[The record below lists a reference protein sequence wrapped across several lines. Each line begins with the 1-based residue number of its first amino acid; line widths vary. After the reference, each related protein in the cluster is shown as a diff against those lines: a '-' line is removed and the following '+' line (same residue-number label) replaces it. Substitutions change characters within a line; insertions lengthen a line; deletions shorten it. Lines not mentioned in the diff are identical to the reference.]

1 MSDVQTPAI
10 PEPHPPLPQTTLQ
23 TPIVAA
29 ILCLL
34 FWQIAPRIRAES
46 FIAFLASSVLYMIL
60 IVWFAS
66 SLGRGLNT
74 PRAILVSGIAAAAI
88 AVPFRLMIGLR
99 VPAGIWLYMALPGL
113 SDILLVWLAGSI
125 GAALS
130 LLLRGA
136 NMIPPVA
143 AVLAL
148 VDIWTV
154 LLGGPVHQIMTSDNP
169 AARAATQAM
178 TVQLPAP
185 RATGAAPSPL
195 LVGFADFL
203 FIAFFIAAI
212 CRFAP
217 NGQAYKKTVAALLIV
232 LSAYLLLVA
241 SPIDFPAGLPA
252 LVPTAVVMIAINWRH
267 FHYDRSEAFALLY
280 AGVFITL
287 IAIAFWYLGRTPSK
301 ASGQPTARIHW
312 IPGQAAPRPVS

>member
-10 PEPHPPLPQTTLQ
+10 PEPQPPLPQSTLQ
-23 TPIVAA
+23 APIAA
-29 ILCLL
+29 AFVCLL

-46 FIAFLASSVLYMIL
+46 FIAFLISSVLYMIL
-60 IVWFAS
+60 VVWFAA
-66 SLGRGLNT
+66 SLGRALYS
-74 PRAILVSGIAAAAI
+74 PRAIILSGIIAAAI

-99 VPAGIWLYMALPGL
+99 VPAGLWLYTAVPGL
-113 SDILLVWLAGSI
+113 SDLLLVWLAGSI
-125 GAALS
+125 GSGLS
-130 LLLRGA
+130 LLLKGA

-217 NGQAYKKTVAALLIV
+217 NGQAYKKTVTALLIV

-241 SPIDFPAGLPA
+241 SPIDFPVGLPA

-280 AGVFITL
+280 AGVFIAL
-287 IAIAFWYLGRTPSK
+287 IAIAFWYLGRTPPKSPE
-301 ASGQPTARIHW
+301 QPMARIHR
-312 IPGQAAPRPVS
+312 IPGHTFATPVS